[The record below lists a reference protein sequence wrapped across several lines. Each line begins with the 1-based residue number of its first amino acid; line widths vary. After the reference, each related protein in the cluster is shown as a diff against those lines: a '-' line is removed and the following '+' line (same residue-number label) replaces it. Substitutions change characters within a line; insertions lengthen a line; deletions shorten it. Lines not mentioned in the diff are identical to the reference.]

1 MDMKKG
7 ACLSVFVVA
16 VMVVASFSLALAAE
30 REPYRIGALFA
41 VTGPASFL
49 GEPERNT
56 AEMVAEMINE
66 HGGINGHPIELTIYD
81 TEANETKT
89 VVSAKKLI
97 NKDKV
102 LAIVGPSTSG
112 TSMAV
117 VPIVNKARVPLISC
131 AASMKIAHPVEKRKW
146 VFKVV
151 PGDDLAVSL
160 MYDYMKKQGIK
171 NIAILSV
178 STGYGISGR
187 VQLKT
192 LAPQYGIT
200 ITADETYGPKE
211 ADLTAQLTRVRGTG
225 AQAII
230 NWSIGPPQVVVTRNW
245 KQLGIPVPLY
255 QSYGFGSKRNI
266 ELAGGAA
273 EGVICPVS
281 RIVIADKLPANDP
294 HTPVVTKYKK
304 LYEERFGKA
313 VSVFG
318 GHAWDALYQLEGA
331 LKEVGP
337 DRAKIRDY
345 LENLKN
351 FVGNNSIFNRSPR
364 DHVGLSKDAYVMV
377 EVKNGDWSL
386 LE

>member
-1 MDMKKG
+1 MRGKRLFM
-7 ACLSVFVVA
+7 AVLWVCVA
-16 VMVVASFSLALAAE
+16 GFAGNALAE
-30 REPYRIGALFA
+30 DKEPYRIGALFA

-56 AEMVAEMINE
+56 AEMVKDMINAS
-66 HGGINGHPIELTIYD
+66 GGINGHPIELIVYD

-89 VVSAKKLI
+89 VVAAKKLI
-97 NKDKV
+97 HRDHV

-117 VPIVNKARVPLISC
+117 VPIVNKEKVPMISC
-131 AASMKIAHPVEKRKW
+131 AASLTITSPVEKRPW

-151 PGDDLAVSL
+151 PGDDLAVHL
-160 MYDYMKKQGIK
+160 MYDYMKRQGIK
-171 NIAILSV
+171 KVAVMSV

-187 VQLKT
+187 TQLQE
-192 LAPQYGIT
+192 LAPEYGIELV
-200 ITADETYGPKE
+200 ADETYGPKE
-211 ADLTAQLTRVRGTG
+211 SDLTAQLTKIRGTD
-225 AQAII
+225 AQAIV
-230 NWSIGPPQVVVTRNW
+230 NWSIGPPQIVVTRNW

-281 RIVIADKLPANDP
+281 RIVIADSLADTDP
-294 HTPVVTKYKK
+294 HSPVVKKYKQ
-304 LYEERFGKA
+304 LYEKEFKGE

-318 GHAWDALYQLEGA
+318 GHAWDAMFQLADA
-331 LKEVGP
+331 LKNVGP

-345 LENLKN
+345 LENIQG
-351 FVGNNSIFNRSPR
+351 FVGNNSIFNRSSK
-364 DHVGLSKDAYVMV
+364 DHVGLGKDAYVMV
-377 EVKNGDWSL
+377 IVKDGDWAIL
-386 LE
+386 D

>member
-1 MDMKKG
+1 MGRIGFFMAMLG
-7 ACLSVFVVA
+7 MCA
-16 VMVVASFSLALAAE
+16 VTFFGSALAADK
-30 REPYRIGALFA
+30 EPYRIGALFA

-56 AEMVAEMINE
+56 AEMVRDMINAS
-66 HGGINGHPIELTIYD
+66 GGINGHPIELIIYD
-81 TEANETKT
+81 TEANATKT
-89 VVSAKKLI
+89 VVAAKKLI
-97 NKDKV
+97 NRDRV

-117 VPIVNKARVPLISC
+117 VPLVNKAQVPMISC
-131 AASMKIAHPVEKRKW
+131 AASMKIASPVEKRKW

-151 PGDDLAVSL
+151 PGDDLAVRL
-160 MYDYMKKQGIK
+160 MYDYMKKKGISK
-171 NIAILSV
+171 VAIMSV

-187 VQLKT
+187 EQLKK
-192 LAPQYGIT
+192 LAPEYGIAVV
-200 ITADETYGPKE
+200 ADETYGPKE
-211 ADLTAQLTRVRGTG
+211 SDLTAQLTKVRGTE

-245 KQLGIPVPLY
+245 KQLGIPIPLY

-281 RIVIADKLPANDP
+281 RIVIADSLAENDP
-294 HTPVVTKYKK
+294 HSPVVKKYKN
-304 LYEERFGKA
+304 LYEKEFKGE

-318 GHAWDALYQLEGA
+318 GHAWDAMFQLADA
-331 LKEVGP
+331 LKAVGP

-345 LENLKN
+345 LEKIQG
-351 FVGNNSIFNRSPR
+351 FVGNNSIFNRSSK
-364 DHVGLSKDAYVMV
+364 DHVGLGKNAYVMV
-377 EVKNGDWSL
+377 TVKDGDWMIL
-386 LE
+386 D

>member
-1 MDMKKG
+1 MNRRLTVLCLTLTMVLSIGGVSG
-7 ACLSVFVVA
+7 ADSKA
-16 VMVVASFSLALAAE
+16 
-30 REPYRIGALFA
+30 PYKIGAIVA

-56 AEMVAEMINE
+56 LEMVAERINE
-66 HGGINGHPIELTIYD
+66 AGGINGHPIELVIYD

-89 VVSAKKLI
+89 VISAKKLI

-117 VPIVNKARVPLISC
+117 VPIANKNKIPMIALG
-131 AASMKIAHPVEKRKW
+131 ASAKIASPVADRKW

-151 PGDDLAVSL
+151 PGDDLAVAL
-160 MYDYMKKQGIK
+160 MYDYMKKQNISK
-171 NIAILSV
+171 IAILSV
-178 STGYGISGR
+178 SSGYGISGR
-187 VQLKT
+187 QQLQK
-192 LAPQYGIT
+192 LAPQYGIK

-211 ADLTAQLTRVRGTG
+211 SDLTAQLTKVRGTD
-225 AQAII
+225 AQAIV

-245 KQLGIPVPLY
+245 KQLGIKIPLY

-281 RIVIADKLPANDP
+281 RIVIADNIPVDDP
-294 HTPVVTKYKK
+294 HTPVVKEYKA
-304 LYEERFGKA
+304 LYEKKFGKE

-318 GHAWDALYQLEGA
+318 GHSWDSLYQLAAA
-331 LKEVGP
+331 LEKVGP

-345 LENLKN
+345 LENLTG
-351 FVGNNSIFNRSPR
+351 FVGNNGIFNRTPQ
-364 DHVGLSKDAYVMV
+364 DHVGLGKNSYVMV
-377 EVKNGDWSL
+377 EVKNDDWSL